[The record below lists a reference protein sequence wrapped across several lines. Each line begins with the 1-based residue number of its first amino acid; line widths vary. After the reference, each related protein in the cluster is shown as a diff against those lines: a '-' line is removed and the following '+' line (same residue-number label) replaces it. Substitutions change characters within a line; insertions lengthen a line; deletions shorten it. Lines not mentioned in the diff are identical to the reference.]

1 MNVGAVLELESTH
14 LRKTDNH
21 LEFVENKYETYSSLH
36 SYIKRIPGRSS
47 FFFLPL
53 FGHYYFIHCPLPP
66 VSHDGEAK

>member
-21 LEFVENKYETYSSLH
+21 LEFVENKYKTYSSLH

-47 FFFLPL
+47 FFFFYPSLAIIILYIVLSPL
-53 FGHYYFIHCPLPP
+53 
-66 VSHDGEAK
+66 